1 MSKFVIGLESLNLTI
16 EQMKNADLSIPLG
29 RAGAQVERAAKQNI
43 TAWGMGGNGDL
54 RDRIQYTVEGKTCRV
69 GTNLFYAPYVEY
81 GTGLFGP
88 AGQRIYPRHSKA
100 LHWFDRDGEHFA
112 KSVKGM
118 KPRPFMH
125 PALTQNR
132 TKIIEIFRNYFRG
145 LK

>member
-1 MSKFVIGLESLNLTI
+1 MSKFVIGLEQLNLTI
-16 EQMKNADLSIPLG
+16 DQMKNADLSIPLG
-29 RAGAQVERAAKQNI
+29 RAGALVEGEAKKNV
-43 TAWGMGGNGDL
+43 TGWGMGGNGEL
-54 RDRIQYTVEGKTCRV
+54 RNSILYTVNDNKV
-69 GTNLFYAPYVEY
+69 DIGTNVYYAPYVEY

-88 AGQRIYPRHSKA
+88 AGARIYPRHAKV
-100 LHWFDRDGEHFA
+100 LHWTDRDGEHFA

-132 TKIIEIFRNYFRG
+132 TKVLEIFRNYFRG

>member
-1 MSKFVIGLESLNLTI
+1 MSKFVIGLEQLNLTI
-16 EQMKNADLSIPLG
+16 DQMKNADLSIPLG
-29 RAGAQVERAAKQNI
+29 RAGALVEGEAKKNV
-43 TAWGMGGNGDL
+43 TGWGMGGNGEL
-54 RDRIQYTVEGKTCRV
+54 RNSILYTVNDNQAQI
-69 GTNLFYAPYVEY
+69 GTNVYYAPYVEY

-88 AGQRIYPRHSKA
+88 AGSRIYPRHAKA
-100 LHWFDRDGEHFA
+100 LHWVDRDGEHFA

-132 TKIIEIFRNYFRG
+132 TKILEIFRNYFRG

>member
-1 MSKFVIGLESLNLTI
+1 MSKFVIGLEQLNLTI
-16 EQMKNADLSIPLG
+16 DQMKNADLSIPLG
-29 RAGAQVERAAKQNI
+29 RAGALVEGEAKKNV
-43 TAWGMGGNGDL
+43 TRWGMGGNGEL
-54 RDRIQYTVEGKTCRV
+54 RNSILYTVNDNKV
-69 GTNLFYAPYVEY
+69 DIGTNVYYAPYVEY

-88 AGQRIYPRHSKA
+88 AGARIYPRHAKV
-100 LHWFDRDGEHFA
+100 LHWTDRDGEHFA

-132 TKIIEIFRNYFRG
+132 TKVLEIFRNYFRG

>member
-16 EQMKNADLSIPLG
+16 EQMKSGDLSIPLS
-29 RAGAQVERAAKQNI
+29 RAGLLVERDAKKNI
-43 TAWGMGGNGDL
+43 TGWGMGGNGEL
-54 RDRIQYTVEGKTCRV
+54 RNSIITNVHDKQVEI
-69 GTNLFYAPYVEY
+69 GTNVYYAPYVEY

-100 LHWFDRDGEHFA
+100 LHWVDRDGEHFA